1 MEHLII
7 GTAGHVDHGK
17 TELVKALTG
26 HDTDRLLEEKTR
38 GMTIELGFAP
48 FYIGEQLVS
57 IVDVPGHEKLVK
69 TMVSGAS
76 GMDMALLIVAANEGI
91 MPQTIEHIHVISLL
105 KIPCVMVVLTK
116 TDLVDEE
123 VITQVTEQIRDFL
136 EETPYPT
143 ATICPVSS
151 RKQLGINTLIGQIE
165 ERAKGLKKIHKDG
178 LFRMPIDRVFTIKGH
193 GTVITGTIAGGKIRK
208 DDTVTILPSHLQT
221 KVRGLQV
228 HGETKDRAEAGQ
240 RCAINLQN
248 VEKSMVER
256 GQVLVKPHDVEPTK
270 YVDVMIHAL
279 QGNTIKHNQK
289 VRVHLGTSEVMGKV
303 QLYNQSYVENGGLV
317 YGRIRLEKNV
327 VAVHSDYYILR
338 SMTPIM
344 TIGGGKILLPHSE
357 LKCSKEQMEQLLYQ
371 LDTEDYEKA
380 LYYIL
385 QFQRQVHTVASLY
398 RMLMMSK
405 QMIWRALD
413 TLIKDRKVMKLGH
426 EGYISQAVLN
436 DYMQQVNES
445 LYKYYQCYP
454 YRIYMDK
461 EALRSQC
468 FPRLS
473 LQFYEEIIRLMV
485 KKKTLEIKGH
495 LITNKKTKRIY
506 DIAKLD
512 NVQEIEHSIR
522 TTALKGL
529 RLTTNNH
536 EEQIKDMEEILCFLV
551 SSLKIREVTTHTYIH
566 EDYYQELIKQVKFF
580 IAQHK
585 KISVMEARDKLGIG
599 RKQTII
605 LLEYLDTQG
614 KTKRIDNDRI
624 WIDKSRI

>member
-26 HDTDRLLEEKTR
+26 YDTDRLKEEKTR

-48 FYIGEQLVS
+48 FYIGEKVVS

-123 VITQVTEQIRDFL
+123 GITQVTGQIKVFL
-136 EETPYPT
+136 EETSYPT

-151 RKQLGINTLIGQIE
+151 TKHQGIDALVDQIE
-165 ERAKGLKKIHKDG
+165 EQAKGLKKIHKNN

-208 DDTVTILPSHLQT
+208 DDTVTILPSHLKT

-228 HGETKDRAEAGQ
+228 HGETKDRAWVGQ

-248 VEKSMVER
+248 IEKSMVER
-256 GQVLVKPHDVEPTK
+256 GQVLVKPGDVEQTK
-270 YVDVMIHAL
+270 YIDVTIHAL
-279 QGNTIKHNQK
+279 QGNSIKHNQK
-289 VRVHLGTSEVMGKV
+289 VRVHIGTSEVMGKV
-303 QLYNQSYVENGGLV
+303 QLYNQSYVENGEIG
-317 YGRIRLEKNV
+317 YGRIRLEKNA
-327 VAVHSDYYILR
+327 VAVHGDYYILR

-344 TIGGGKILLPHSE
+344 TIGGGKVLLPHSK
-357 LKCSKEQMEQLLYQ
+357 LKCSKEQMEQLLYE
-371 LDTEDYEKA
+371 LDMEDYEKA
-380 LYYIL
+380 LYHIL
-385 QFQRQVHTVASLY
+385 RVHRQVHTVVSLY

-405 QMIWRALD
+405 QIIWKALD
-413 TLIKDRKVMKLGH
+413 ALIKDHKVIKLGH
-426 EGYISQAVLN
+426 EGYISQDILS
-436 DYMQQVNES
+436 DYIQRAHENLS
-445 LYKYYQCYP
+445 NYYQRYP

-461 EALRSQC
+461 GALRSQC

-473 LQFYEEIIRLMV
+473 LTFYEEIIKIMV
-485 KKKTLEIKGH
+485 KKKILEIKGH
-495 LITNKKTKRIY
+495 LIAHNKTGRIH
-506 DIAKLD
+506 DIAKLAAA
-512 NVQEIEHSIR
+512 QKIEHLIR
-522 TTALKGL
+522 ATALKGL

-551 SSLKIREVTTHTYIH
+551 SSLKIRQVTTHTYIH
-566 EDYYQELIKQVKFF
+566 EDYYQELIKRVESY
-580 IAQHK
+580 IDQHK
-585 KISVMEARDKLGIG
+585 KISVMEARDMFNIG

-605 LLEYLDTQG
+605 LLEYLDARG
-614 KTKRIDNDRI
+614 KTKRIHNDRI
-624 WIDKSRI
+624 WIDKFKM

>member
-1 MEHLII
+1 MEHVII

-26 HDTDRLLEEKTR
+26 HDTDRLQEEKAR

-76 GMDMALLIVAANEGI
+76 GMDMALLVVAANEGI
-91 MPQTIEHIHVISLL
+91 MPQTVEHIHVISLL
-105 KIPCVMVVLTK
+105 KIPCVMIVLTK
-116 TDLVDEE
+116 VDLVDEDVVAE
-123 VITQVTEQIRDFL
+123 VTDQIRDFL

-143 ATICPVSS
+143 ASIYPVSS
-151 RKQLGINTLIGQIE
+151 TNRLGIDTLIDQIAVQAKQLE
-165 ERAKGLKKIHKDG
+165 AIHKDS

-193 GTVITGTIAGGKIRK
+193 GTVITGTIAGGKITK
-208 DDTVTILPSHLQT
+208 DDTVTILPSHIQT

-228 HGETKDRAEAGQ
+228 HGEIKDRAEAGQ

-248 VEKSMVER
+248 IDKSLVAR
-256 GQVLVKPHDVEPTK
+256 GQVLVKPDDVVQTK
-270 YVDVMIHAL
+270 YIDVTLRAL
-279 QGNTIKHNQK
+279 QGYTIKHNEK

-303 QLYNQSYVENGGLV
+303 QLYNQSCVENGNLV
-317 YGRIRLEKNV
+317 YGRIRLEKNL
-327 VAVHSDYYILR
+327 VAVHGDYYILR

-344 TIGGGKILLPHSE
+344 TIGGGKILLPYSG

-371 LDTEDYEKA
+371 LDREDYEKA
-380 LYYIL
+380 LYHIL
-385 QFQRQVHTVASLY
+385 QVQGQVHTVATLY

-405 QMIWRALD
+405 QQIWKALD
-413 TLIKDRKVMKLGH
+413 ALVKERKVMKLGH
-426 EGYISQAVLN
+426 EGYISQGILRN
-436 DYMQQVNES
+436 YMQHVHDH
-445 LYKYYQCYP
+445 LFKYYQSYP

-468 FPRLS
+468 FPKLS
-473 LQFYEEIIRLMV
+473 LQFYEEIIKLMA
-485 KKKTLEIKGH
+485 KEKTLEIKGH
-495 LITNKKTKRIY
+495 LIAHKKIKRIH
-506 DIAKLD
+506 DIEKLD
-512 NVQEIEHSIR
+512 AVKNIERHIKMMG
-522 TTALKGL
+522 LKGL
-529 RLTTNNH
+529 RVTTNNH
-536 EEQIKDMEEILCFLV
+536 EKQVKDMEEILCYLV
-551 SSLKIREVTTHTYIH
+551 ASLKIREVTTYTYIH
-566 EDYYQELIKQVKFF
+566 EDYYQNLIKQVKSY
-580 IAQHK
+580 INQHK
-585 KISVMEARDKLGIG
+585 KISVIEARDRLGIG

-624 WIDKSRI
+624 WVDKSKM